1 MTIGIRKPW
10 HAAFALSALL
20 LACTKPPDQQQIA
33 AVDQLIAATEA
44 ASLTMNEL
52 SRARYA
58 EADSQRA
65 ADSAL
70 YAARFAEALRPQE
83 ARALGNQWV
92 ALNGAH
98 AMARDH
104 ERVLIEL
111 IATAERLR
119 ALRHDIATGAFD
131 REQAAPLIATEQE
144 RHAQVIGGVHAVIDN
159 YRLLQQAWDRRD
171 TVAMCLAHSPTP

>member
-1 MTIGIRKPW
+1 MTTGIRKPRQ
-10 HAAFALSALL
+10 AAFVMCALMSAC
-20 LACTKPPDQQQIA
+20 AKPPDQQQIA
-33 AVDQLIAATEA
+33 AVDQLITATDA

-52 SRARYA
+52 NRARYA
-58 EADSQRA
+58 EADSQRS
-65 ADSAL
+65 ADSSL
-70 YAARFAEALRPQE
+70 YAARFAEALRPEE

-111 IATAERLR
+111 IASAERLR
-119 ALRHDIATGAFD
+119 ALRHDIANGAFD
-131 REQAAPLIATEQE
+131 REQAAPLIATEQQLHTE
-144 RHAQVIGGVHAVIDN
+144 MIGGVHAVIDN

-171 TVAMCLAHSPTP
+171 TVASYFAHSATP